1 MGQPHDVLYV
11 RPAGDDRRVIP
22 DGATRHVATSLG
34 EVFETLGSGPVD
46 CVVTESELDGL
57 DGLDVVAGVREHDR
71 DVPVLLVADEADGRE
86 AADATRLDVTEYVA
100 RDALAAGETVAD
112 RVAAAMEGEPPGPS
126 LDSLRAVAESI
137 SDAVVTVDTDST
149 IVFANEALSDLTGY
163 ETEALVG
170 QSLTKLIP
178 ERLRESHREG
188 VARYL
193 DTGERQLDWNYIEL
207 PVELAD
213 GSERSVAVS
222 FGEFTRDGER
232 FFTGSLRDITE
243 RKKREATLNGLL
255 DASGSLI
262 EAESPEAVAGI
273 VADAVAEVLEF
284 EPSGVYL
291 LDDASGELEPAAV
304 AGTAP
309 GFTGPDAPPAADRVA
324 AALATGES
332 RTVEGPTGTV
342 AESLLI
348 VPLGDHGAVVAGGTE
363 DDRDEETEQLA
374 RLLAESATV
383 ALDRVDRQTELRR
396 FETVFET
403 VQDMLYVADEGGELT
418 HVTPTLADRLGRERD
433 ELVGSHVST
442 VIDGEAVE
450 TGERIVRSLLAEPD
464 RDSETFET
472 TLLTADGDPFPVE
485 IELSLLPS
493 EGRFEGTVGSVR
505 DLSALER
512 ARTRLQE
519 ERSRFEY
526 LFDNIP
532 DAVVEVRFV
541 DGEPVVESVNPAFAD
556 VFGYD
561 PATVIGESI
570 NDHILL
576 PDQRSEAAELDQQS
590 KRARVVQ
597 REVRRLTADG
607 PRQFLFRGLPYTE
620 DGDEVY
626 GFGIYTD
633 ITEQQLRQRQLQVLN
648 RVLRHNL
655 RNDLTLVAGYG
666 EEIVEL
672 TTDDT
677 VRAYAE
683 ALVEAVDDLVA
694 LSDKAREAEQLVE
707 QEGDG
712 TGVDAVD
719 VVRRVIDSFD
729 RQDGLDIEF
738 DGPETAE
745 MAGDDRIAVAVENL
759 IENAL
764 EHGDPDGRV
773 RVTVDPD
780 TDEGQVAIRVADD
793 GPGIPEHERA
803 VVTGDAEITQLQHAS
818 GLGLWLVAW
827 IADIYGGRVEFGESE
842 FGGAVVS
849 LVLPRLDA

>member
-1 MGQPHDVLYV
+1 MGEANVVLAV
-11 RPAGDDRRVIP
+11 RPAGDERALVPED
-22 DGATRHVATSLG
+22 ATRRVATSLG
-34 EVFETLGSGPVD
+34 EVFEALGDGSVD
-46 CVVTESELDGL
+46 CVVTESDLDGL
-57 DGLDVVAGVREHDR
+57 DGLDVVAAVREHDP
-71 DVPVLLVADEADGRE
+71 DVPVLLVADEADGHE

-100 RDALAAGETVAD
+100 RDALAASESVAD
-112 RVAAAMEGEPPGPS
+112 RVAAAMDGEPPGPS
-126 LDSLRAVAESI
+126 LDSIRAVAESI
-137 SDAVVTVDTDST
+137 SDAVVTVDADST

-170 QSLTKLIP
+170 QPLTKLIP

-213 GSERSVAVS
+213 GTERPVAVS

-243 RKKREATLNGLL
+243 RKEREATLNGLL

-262 EAESPEAVAGI
+262 EAESAAAVARI
-273 VADAVAEVLEF
+273 VADAVAEVLGF

-291 LDDASGELEPAAV
+291 LDDASGDLQPAAV
-304 AGTAP
+304 TGTAP

-332 RTVEGPTGTV
+332 RTVEETTGATP
-342 AESLLI
+342 ESLLV
-348 VPLGDHGAVVAGGTE
+348 VPLGDHGAVVAGATG
-363 DDRDEETEQLA
+363 DDRDEEAEQLA

-403 VQDMLYVADEGGELT
+403 VQDMLYVADENGELT
-418 HVTPTLADRLGRERD
+418 HVTPPLADRLGRERE

-450 TGERIVRSLLAEPD
+450 TGERIVRSLLGEPD

-472 TLLTADGDPFPVE
+472 TLLTAEGDPFPVE

-493 EGRFEGTVGSVR
+493 EDRFEGTVGSVR
-505 DLSALER
+505 DLSALEQ
-512 ARTRLQE
+512 ARTRLRE

-561 PATVIGESI
+561 PTTVIGESI

-576 PDQRSEAAELDQQS
+576 PDQRSEAVELDRQS
-590 KRARVVQ
+590 ERQRVVQ

-620 DGDEVY
+620 NGDEVY

-666 EEIVEL
+666 EEIAAR
-672 TTDDT
+672 TTDET
-677 VRAYAE
+677 VAEYAGT
-683 ALVEAVDDLVA
+683 LVETVEDLVA

-719 VVRRVIDSFD
+719 VVRRVIDTFD
-729 RQDGLDIEF
+729 RLDGVSIEF
-738 DGPETAE
+738 DAAGTARV
-745 MAGDDRIAVAVENL
+745 AGDDRIAVAVENL
-759 IENAL
+759 VENAV
-764 EHGDPDGRV
+764 EHGEGTV

-780 TDEGQVAIRVADD
+780 GERVAVRVADD
-793 GPGIPEHERA
+793 GPGIPEHEQA

-827 IADIYGGRVEFGESE
+827 IADIYGGHVEFDESAR
-842 FGGAVVS
+842 GGAVVS
-849 LVLPRLDA
+849 LVLPRLDD